1 MRKSHLSLT
10 KPFSLRESINF
21 SGRNIL
27 RRHGHLCSSD
37 DYGKEADDYGEETD
51 DNYIE
56 EEDDN
61 YGEEDDYNN
70 ENVYYDDDDD
80 GDGDNII
87 DDNDNYEEK
96 IIDSS
101 IDSDQMLNGSFA
113 PYFENLTS
121 AFSFCWVQ
129 KHYIQVFETNKEMKS
144 IDKILSD

>member
-27 RRHGHLCSSD
+27 RRHGHLCSFFDADNKESSETELQDKMEVESD
-37 DYGKEADDYGEETD
+37 NYHNDDDVSIEEDNDHYSEA
-51 DNYIE
+51 DNYIGE
-56 EEDDN
+56 KDNDYYEEDDN

-87 DDNDNYEEK
+87 DDNDNFN
-96 IIDSS
+96 
-101 IDSDQMLNGSFA
+101 DQSPLGHSQ
-113 PYFENLTS
+113 NLE
-121 AFSFCWVQ
+121 V
-129 KHYIQVFETNKEMKS
+129 
-144 IDKILSD
+144 